1 MFDIKFSSAYVKDS
15 TLQYVRQILFYGG
28 YFMISFDQSLTLP
41 SGVTL
46 KNRLMMAP
54 MTTSQSFYNGTI
66 TENEINYY
74 AQRSKGLGAV
84 ITGAANVEAIG
95 KGWPGELS
103 IADDEMLPE
112 LTLLAS
118 AIKAEGAKAI
128 IQIFH
133 GGRMTHSATLSGI
146 QPVSASAIAALR
158 PDAEIPRALTIDEIQ
173 ATIKAFGEAT
183 RRAIQAGFDGIE
195 LHGAN
200 TYLIQQFFSPHSNR
214 RTDKYGGDLEQRYT
228 FIAELL
234 DCVFEAVKKYAIKP
248 FIVGYRFSSEEFETP
263 GIRFADTLWLMTKL
277 RETKLDYLHL
287 SLNTYDRLAQDKAY
301 QENSMLAYIHEAI
314 QGKMPLV
321 GVGGVRTRTDVEN
334 VLTDAEFVAVGQQ
347 LLFDPTWPLKLA
359 TNNDPA
365 MFSGD
370 FADALSYTSFAT
382 PLFKFLDQRYR
393 SIPNI

>member
-133 GGRMTHSATLSGI
+133 GGRMTHSATL
-146 QPVSASAIAALR
+146 
-158 PDAEIPRALTIDEIQ
+158 
-173 ATIKAFGEAT
+173 
-183 RRAIQAGFDGIE
+183 
-195 LHGAN
+195 
-200 TYLIQQFFSPHSNR
+200 
-214 RTDKYGGDLEQRYT
+214 
-228 FIAELL
+228 
-234 DCVFEAVKKYAIKP
+234 
-248 FIVGYRFSSEEFETP
+248 
-263 GIRFADTLWLMTKL
+263 
-277 RETKLDYLHL
+277 
-287 SLNTYDRLAQDKAY
+287 
-301 QENSMLAYIHEAI
+301 
-314 QGKMPLV
+314 
-321 GVGGVRTRTDVEN
+321 
-334 VLTDAEFVAVGQQ
+334 
-347 LLFDPTWPLKLA
+347 
-359 TNNDPA
+359 
-365 MFSGD
+365 
-370 FADALSYTSFAT
+370 
-382 PLFKFLDQRYR
+382 
-393 SIPNI
+393 